1 MFDFVVVHNGT
12 KLRTGGVRDDDVWGT
27 AIGCWPYKSRV

>member
-12 KLRTGGVRDDDVWGT
+12 KLRTGGVRDDDVGHCHWLM
-27 AIGCWPYKSRV
+27 AL